1 MDYFRIILSS
11 FLLASAVLS
20 GWASIHL
27 FRKHD
32 RVALYFSMLTLCIGI
47 YSLGYAMEI
56 FSNTL
61 SSMTFWNTIQY
72 IGIPFIPSIWL
83 LFAFEYNGNPL
94 PLKMKISI
102 LLLSVLMMIFRYT
115 SDDNHLYYMSLSVS
129 TNGYFPILFIQ
140 KGPMYWVQ
148 TLFLTSSVIIAN
160 YLFYASYRKSTGF
173 IRRQSQLMLA
183 ASFFPWISSL
193 LDLLN
198 IAPLHLDYTPLGLTV
213 SMLIFLIA
221 YYRYHFLNIKPLA
234 KEYFFQSTQDG
245 ILVMD
250 KNYSIIDFNP
260 TAASLFT
267 VLNQHAI
274 GKNVQLLDQYEGLVN
289 LIHDGQEAQY
299 DMMES
304 KGSYKV
310 TTVKLF
316 EKNQHVVGYMTT
328 LVDITKYVDLMNELN
343 YLASRDGL
351 TGIYNR
357 RHFVTLGT
365 STLEESRRQHFPL
378 SIMIFDL
385 DHFKQINDQYGHK
398 AGDEVL
404 KMVAQVCQHSLRPED
419 ILGRY
424 GGEEFVILLP
434 KTALEET
441 QIMAQQLLTNIGMAE
456 IVEEEKKITVTA
468 SFGIMGVDIVTEETL
483 DDFLIHADRALY
495 QAKSEGR
502 NCVRSVG
509 TETLVKRI
517 APPSSGHQLE

>member
-1 MDYFRIILSS
+1 MERLPLMDDFRIILSS
-11 FLLASAVLS
+11 ILLASAILS
-20 GWASIHL
+20 GFASIHL

-32 RVALYFSMLTLCIGI
+32 RIARYFSMLTLCIGI

-72 IGIPFIPSIWL
+72 IGIPFLPSIWL
-83 LFAFEYNGNPL
+83 LFAFEYNGKPL

-102 LLLSVLMMIFRYT
+102 LLLSVLIMIFRYT
-115 SDDNHLYYMSLSVS
+115 SDENHLYYLSLSVL

-148 TLFLTSSVIIAN
+148 TLFLSCSVIIAN
-160 YLFYASYRKSTGF
+160 YLFYTSYRKSTGF
-173 IRRQSQLMLA
+173 IRRQSQLMLV

-213 SMLIFLIA
+213 SMIIFLIA
-221 YYRYHFLNIKPLA
+221 YYHYHFLNIKPLA
-234 KEYFFQSTQDG
+234 RDYFFQSTQDG
-245 ILVMD
+245 IIVMD
-250 KNYSIIDFNP
+250 KNYTIIDFNP
-260 TAASLFT
+260 SAVSIIT
-267 VLNQHAI
+267 VLDQHAI
-274 GKNVQLLDQYEGLVN
+274 GKNVQLLDKYEGLVN
-289 LIHDGQEAQY
+289 LIHHGEEAQY
-299 DMMES
+299 DIVES
-304 KGSYKV
+304 NGSYKV

-328 LVDITKYVDLMNELN
+328 LVDITKYVDMMNELH

-351 TGIYNR
+351 TGVYNR
-357 RHFVTLGT
+357 RHFVSIG
-365 STLEESRRQHFPL
+365 SAILEESRHQRFPL

-404 KMVAQVCQHSLRPED
+404 KMVARVCQHALRPED

-434 KTALEET
+434 KTALEEA
-441 QIMAQQLLTNIGMAE
+441 QVIAQQLLTNIGLAE
-456 IVEEEKKITVTA
+456 MVEEGKKITVTA
-468 SFGIMGVDIVTEETL
+468 SLGIMGVDTVTEETL
-483 DDFLIHADRALY
+483 DDFLIYADRALY

-502 NCVRSVG
+502 NCIRSM
-509 TETLVKRI
+509 K
-517 APPSSGHQLE
+517 